1 MPTIDRASIESAAG
15 GLRHR
20 WRRRRT
26 ALDQRRRTLLL
37 WWRGLRARGAAL
49 RRFFVP
55 RLKRGLAWW
64 WSSREQ
70 TNFTYPLSGRN
81 LQHLAHALALA
92 CAAKP
97 DAVRAAMRELQQDAD
112 FRARILERRRL
123 AGLEAI
129 SDPRVEVGRR
139 LAWYAAVRLTKPRL
153 VIETGVDKG
162 LGSAVL
168 CAALLR
174 NTADGHPGRYLG
186 TDIDPGAG
194 RLLGPPYDTVGRIL
208 YGDSIASL
216 EAIDGPIDLF
226 VNDSDHSAE
235 YEGREYR
242 TIAAKLAPD
251 ALIIGDNAHVTD
263 ELMRFAEAT
272 GRHFLFVREQPAG
285 TWYPGDGIG
294 LAFPAR
300 RGEGR

>member
-1 MPTIDRASIESAAG
+1 MRTIDAASSETAG
-15 GLRHR
+15 GDLSNPFGRLH
-20 WRRRRT
+20 T
-26 ALDQRRRTLLL
+26 ALDERRRALLL
-37 WWRGLRARGAAL
+37 WWRGFRARGVTL
-49 RRFFVP
+49 RRFFLP

-70 TNFTYPLSGRN
+70 TNFTYALTARN
-81 LQHLAHALALA
+81 RRHLAHALALA
-92 CAAKP
+92 CGVPAEAAWQ
-97 DAVRAAMRELQQDAD
+97 AMAELMAD
-112 FRARILERRRL
+112 SVFRARILERRRS
-123 AGLEAI
+123 AGLESI

-139 LAWYAAVRLTKPRL
+139 LAWYAAVRLTRPRL

-162 LGSAVL
+162 LGAAVL

-174 NTADGHPGRYLG
+174 NAAEGYPGRYLG

-216 EAIDGPIDLF
+216 ETIDGPIDLF
-226 VNDSDHSAE
+226 INDSDHSGE
-235 YEGREYR
+235 YEAREYR
-242 TIAAKLAPD
+242 TIEHKLAPG

-263 ELMRFAEAT
+263 ALVHFAEAT
-272 GRHFLFVREQPAG
+272 GRHFLFVKEVPTR

-294 LAFPAR
+294 FAFHDR
-300 RGEGR
+300 RGDGR

>member
-1 MPTIDRASIESAAG
+1 MSGPAA
-15 GLRHR
+15 RDDP
-20 WRRRRT
+20 RRS
-26 ALDQRRRTLLL
+26 LVL
-37 WWRGLRARGAAL
+37 WWRGIRARGAAL

-64 WSSREQ
+64 WRSREE
-70 TNFTYPLSGRN
+70 TNFTYALTERN
-81 LQHLAHALALA
+81 RRHLAHALALA
-92 CAAKP
+92 CGVPAEVAW
-97 DAVRAAMRELQQDAD
+97 RAMAELQADAG
-112 FRARILERRRL
+112 FRERILERRRSTGL
-123 AGLEAI
+123 AAI

-139 LAWYAAVRLTKPRL
+139 LAWYAAVRLTRPRL

-162 LGSAVL
+162 LGAAVL

-174 NTADGHPGRYLG
+174 NAEEGHPGRYLG

-194 RLLGPPYDTVGRIL
+194 RLLGPPYDTVGKIL

-226 VNDSDHSAE
+226 VNDSDHSAA
-235 YEGREYR
+235 YEAREYR
-242 TIAAKLAPD
+242 TIEAKLAPG

-263 ELMRFAEAT
+263 ELLRFAEAT
-272 GRHFLFVREQPAG
+272 GRRFLFVREVPAG

-294 LAFPAR
+294 FAFAAR
-300 RGEGR
+300 GQGER

>member
-1 MPTIDRASIESAAG
+1 MTASAVRDR
-15 GLRHR
+15 LRPIRHALGE
-20 WRRRRT
+20 RRRS
-26 ALDQRRRTLLL
+26 LVV
-37 WWRGLRARGAAL
+37 WWRGLRARGGEL

-64 WSSREQ
+64 WGSREQ
-70 TNFTYPLSGRN
+70 TNFTYPLTERN
-81 LQHLAHALALA
+81 RRHLAHALALA
-92 CAAKP
+92 CGVPAEAAW
-97 DAVRAAMRELQQDAD
+97 RAMAELLADTGFRE
-112 FRARILERRRL
+112 RILERRRL

-139 LAWYAAVRLTKPRL
+139 LAWYAAVRLTRPRL

-162 LGSAVL
+162 LGAAVL

-174 NTADGHPGRYLG
+174 NAEEGHPGRYLG

-208 YGDSIASL
+208 HGDSIASL
-216 EAIDGPIDLF
+216 ETIDGPIDLF

-242 TIAAKLAPD
+242 TVESKLAPD

-263 ELMRFAEAT
+263 ELMRFAETT
-272 GRHFLFVREQPAG
+272 GRRFLFVKEAPAG

-294 LAFPAR
+294 FAFRERSGP
-300 RGEGR
+300 GR